1 MSEDVDAKIAELSD
15 WRGNTLARIRTLIR
29 EADPEMSV
37 AIKWRKPSNPS
48 GVPVWEH
55 DGILCTGETYRDKV
69 KLTFAQG
76 ASIDDPSKLFNSSLD
91 AGIRR
96 AIDIREGKEP
106 DAEAFKNLIRAAAA
120 VNGAKARPR

>member
-15 WRGNTLARIRTLIR
+15 WRGKTLARIRTLIR
-29 EADPEMSV
+29 EADPEMSE

-91 AGIRR
+91 AGTRR